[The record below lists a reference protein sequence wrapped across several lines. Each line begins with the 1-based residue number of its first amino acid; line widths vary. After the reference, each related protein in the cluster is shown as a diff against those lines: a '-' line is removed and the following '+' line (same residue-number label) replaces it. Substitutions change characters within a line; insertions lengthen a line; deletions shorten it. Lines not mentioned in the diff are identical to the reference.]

1 MMTGKNRYAG
11 AIFIALFSE
20 ILFGLSFIFIKM
32 CVSSISIFTLLS
44 WRGLTAFAAMTVC
57 ALLGIIKID
66 LKGKNLRPLLLLS
79 FFQPISYF
87 VMETL
92 GIRLTTASESGT
104 ILACV
109 PIVTMIFSTIF
120 LKDKPTKRQVF
131 FMMMSVTG
139 AVIIGLLGGFQASS
153 NVLGYLFIVGAMC
166 SESAYAITSQK
177 LKGFNSAEK
186 TYAMVASGAVVFTG
200 CALVEHTI
208 KGTLAYYLTL
218 PFTDTNFLI
227 CILYLSLGCSV
238 VAFFCANYSISI
250 IGATRRAAFAGLATV
265 TAIIGGVFYLRL
277 RCKYEKEVSVLIEM
291 FFARLETAISANNS
305 RDFRR
310 KGGFNYV
317 AYHCRYLDA
326 VHRCL
331 NYIIQN
337 RHQRCGCLCNWRSD
351 EFRIIVGFRRHCAVH
366 R

>member
-1 MMTGKNRYAG
+1 MGKANVGVGENARWQVIAQTELRAYGRMLTNKSNDGGKTMGKEKNKYLG

-87 VMETL
+87 VMETM

-109 PIVTMIFSTIF
+109 PIITMLFSTIF

-200 CALVEHTI
+200 CALVEHGI
-208 KGTLAYYLTL
+208 KGTLVYYLTL
-218 PFTDTNFLI
+218 PFTDSNFLI

-238 VAFFCANYSISI
+238 IAFFCANYSISI

-265 TAIIGGVFYLRL
+265 TAIIGGVFYLG
-277 RCKYEKEVSVLIEM
+277 ESFTMMQAVAAVLIM
-291 FFARLETAISANNS
+291 AGAYGVNRSGS
-305 RDFRR
+305 R
-310 KGGFNYV
+310 
-317 AYHCRYLDA
+317 
-326 VHRCL
+326 
-331 NYIIQN
+331 
-337 RHQRCGCLCNWRSD
+337 
-351 EFRIIVGFRRHCAVH
+351 E
-366 R
+366 

>member
-1 MMTGKNRYAG
+1 MGKEKNKYLG
-11 AIFIALFSE
+11 AVFIALFSE

-87 VMETL
+87 VMETM

-109 PIVTMIFSTIF
+109 PIVTMLFSTIF

-200 CALVEHTI
+200 CALVEHGI
-208 KGTLAYYLTL
+208 KGTLVYYLTL
-218 PFTDTNFLI
+218 PFTDSNFLI

-238 VAFFCANYSISI
+238 IAFFCANYSISI

-265 TAIIGGVFYLRL
+265 TAIIGGVFYLG
-277 RCKYEKEVSVLIEM
+277 ESFTMMQAVAAVLIM
-291 FFARLETAISANNS
+291 AGAYGVNRSGS
-305 RDFRR
+305 R
-310 KGGFNYV
+310 
-317 AYHCRYLDA
+317 
-326 VHRCL
+326 
-331 NYIIQN
+331 
-337 RHQRCGCLCNWRSD
+337 
-351 EFRIIVGFRRHCAVH
+351 E
-366 R
+366 

>member
-92 GIRLTTASESGT
+92 GIRL
-104 ILACV
+104 
-109 PIVTMIFSTIF
+109 TMIFSTIF

-265 TAIIGGVFYLRL
+265 TAIIGGVFYLG
-277 RCKYEKEVSVLIEM
+277 ESFSIVQVMAAVLILVGAYGVNM
-291 FFARLETAISANNS
+291 K
-305 RDFRR
+305 R
-310 KGGFNYV
+310 K
-317 AYHCRYLDA
+317 
-326 VHRCL
+326 
-331 NYIIQN
+331 
-337 RHQRCGCLCNWRSD
+337 
-351 EFRIIVGFRRHCAVH
+351 
-366 R
+366 